1 MVELLVVI
9 AIMAIVG
16 GSITSFVIVSQK
28 NYNSGTAEVDLQY
41 EAQLVANQLQDLLID
56 TARGISY
63 SYDRKLA
70 DGTEEDRLVADDSQI
85 GAEDVVS
92 TKSLYIYNVDKFYRL
107 LWNQEKNE
115 IRFFTYDVSAPDVPE
130 GAPEG
135 ELLAEFVTGF
145 SVDLREVSENRTVK
159 YVISF
164 TKQGSGQTYTTSHK
178 IKLRNEVLV
187 NASMDAIYVPD
198 ENEII
203 PNAILITPS
212 ELTLWPGEGA
222 GVYARVTAAGGA
234 VPSQSVIWRIDGA
247 RDASTA
253 VETGGSVLTLGE
265 GETGDESRGHKL
277 FVTADKPLGGGG
289 TLTGPDPGVTVY
301 VRGIT
306 HIQAKDDKGQTD
318 SGTDNKLTAGKS
330 VTVTAELS
338 GYNVSGLS
346 AADMGGVNIEIV
358 EGSGYLTDIAPVS
371 ATGTVSFTVNK
382 DIDFTAHPKP
392 VVRIRFQAAR
402 EGFSGVACEMV
413 YTLEKSGDF
422 DVEVISG
429 APWKR
434 KGQLRI
440 QLTDVNPDW
449 LYTDD
454 MGKVH
459 IKKNDV
465 VYVTLRIYDS
475 ATNWTSFGK
484 MTVSRYS
491 IDTGSIVTFTE
502 NKDNIFDL
510 TLNLAS
516 DKNDFDFAYSY
527 PYYGYCNYDFGA
539 YELEWPAGADKAEL
553 EINVGGWGTKTVT
566 YDIEEVTFSWSRDGQ
581 EWSNPKE
588 TEPYRVYVTDKDTWK
603 PKLYYVLNEGW
614 AADDDDYKVAF
625 RKFVGIIGDP
635 KDNNRLMEHFAK
647 SGTDAKGSY
656 VEFTFRDVKEYVK
669 NKTKITAVYE
679 YNPMFGQKVELT
691 EDEKERLSR
700 VTGCDGR
707 VEFCFVEPNLS
718 GLKKKQ
724 QPSSMYC
731 PAPEE
736 LAGKDYY
743 YINSEERFKIEKAK
757 ITYQKLSDGTLWRNQ
772 WETRYMEW
780 NEEESIWE
788 FD

>member
-9 AIMAIVG
+9 VIMAIVG

-115 IRFFTYDVSAPDVPE
+115 IRFFTYDVSVPDVPE
-130 GAPEG
+130 GSPEG

-145 SVDLREVSENRTVK
+145 SVDLREVSDNRTVK

-187 NASMDAIYVPD
+187 NASMDAIYVPE

-253 VETGGSVLTLGE
+253 VETGGSVLTLGAT
-265 GETGDESRGHKL
+265 ETGDGSRGHRL
-277 FVTADKPLGGGG
+277 FVTADKPLGSGG

-330 VTVTAELS
+330 ATVTAELS
-338 GYNVSGLS
+338 GYNVGGLS

-422 DVEVISG
+422 DVIVKEEE
-429 APWKR
+429 WKR
-434 KGQLRI
+434 NGKLTLQLE
-440 QLTDVNPDW
+440 DVNPELWGIDEK
-449 LYTDD
+449 
-454 MGKVH
+454 GKKY
-459 IKKNDV
+459 IKGEMDIE
-465 VYVTLRIYDS
+465 LRFYDS
-475 ATNWTSFGK
+475 GTGKTSEH
-484 MTVSRYS
+484 MVLSNYS
-491 IDTGSIVTFTE
+491 LDQGTIVYITL
-502 NKDNIFDL
+502 NPDDIFEI
-510 TLNLAS
+510 TLNLRAYM
-516 DKNDFDFAYSY
+516 KNKRFAYSS
-527 PYYGYCNYDFGA
+527 PYSEVYNWD
-539 YELEWPAGADKAEL
+539 WPSGADKVD
-553 EINVGGWGTKTVT
+553 ISVRMSGTTAVT
-566 YDIEEVTFSWSRDGQ
+566 MTCAVEEVSFEWRKALDE
-581 EWSNPKE
+581 EWSSASE
-588 TEPYRVYVTDKDTWK
+588 MYRVYVTPEDDLTRR
-603 PKLYYVLNEGW
+603 LYYRFPTGW
-614 AADDDDYKVAF
+614 DENNKDYVVDEEKFVAF
-625 RKFVGIIGDP
+625 IGNEEKNERYTENFVTKGRDGDSNYVDFTFSRKDV
-635 KDNNRLMEHFAK
+635 KKFAK
-647 SGTDAKGSY
+647 ANNT
-656 VEFTFRDVKEYVK
+656 
-669 NKTKITAVYE
+669 ITAVYE
-679 YNPMFGQKVELT
+679 LNPMFGAKMNELPQ
-691 EDEKERLSR
+691 EKREKYKTI
-700 VTGCDGR
+700 TGCEGR
-707 VEFCFVEPNLS
+707 VEFCFVESNLS
-718 GLKKKQ
+718 GLNKNQ

-731 PAPEE
+731 PGPEE
-736 LAGKDYY
+736 LAGKSCY
-743 YINSEERFKIEKAK
+743 YINSEERFKIENDK

-772 WETRYMEW
+772 WETRYMGW